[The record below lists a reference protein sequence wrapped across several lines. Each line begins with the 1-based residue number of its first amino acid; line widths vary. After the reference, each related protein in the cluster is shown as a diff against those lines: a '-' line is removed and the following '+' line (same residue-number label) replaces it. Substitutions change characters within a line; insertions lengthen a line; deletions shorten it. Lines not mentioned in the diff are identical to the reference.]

1 MGVGGRKDYFQLR
14 ELVDVSKRLQCGEK
28 EGEL

>member
-14 ELVDVSKRLQCGEK
+14 ELVDVSKRLPWGEK